1 MNKVL
6 KNSWH
11 YVVGDIHGCYQEFLK
26 LETKIFDHAK
36 KNKKKPIIV
45 SVGDIIDRGPCSKE
59 VTEHFIEGRRKG
71 THDVVLGNHEA
82 MMLASLQLFKFTP
95 PALDMTLIFLDLMVS
110 SKGDN

>member
-1 MNKVL
+1 M

-59 VTEHFIEGRRKG
+59 VAEHFIDGRNGLLVIQETRY
-71 THDVVLGNHEA
+71 
-82 MMLASLQLFKFTP
+82 
-95 PALDMTLIFLDLMVS
+95 VS
-110 SKGDN
+110 SNFT